1 MSYEILE
8 HTADAKFSATGDS
21 LEEAFSET
29 VNAFAEIVGGKG
41 GSVRHSVELESESL
55 DALLFDFIDELI
67 FLQETEDVTATGVK
81 DLEIEEKE
89 DGYRLETT
97 LWTDPIEPEDGLMEI
112 KAPTYSE
119 MEVDY
124 VKGEGWKIT
133 AVMDI

>member
-8 HTADAKFSATGDS
+8 HTADAKFSANGES
-21 LEEAFSET
+21 LEDAFKES
-29 VNAFAEIVGGKG
+29 VNAFADIVGGEG
-41 GSVRHSVELESESL
+41 GSIRHSIEMESESL

-67 FLQETEDVTATGVK
+67 FLQETEDVTVTGAK
-81 DLEIEEKE
+81 EMDIQEKGT
-89 DGYRLETT
+89 GYRLETT
-97 LWTDPIEPEDGLMEI
+97 VWTDPIEPEEGLMEI

-124 VKGEGWKIT
+124 VKEEGWKIT